1 MAPMVRAAVVA
12 VVLMSLALPACKA
25 EQKGISEDLPAARAT
40 KAKADAQAIAE
51 AIRQYQATFG
61 SLPESIEDLTEART
75 AGSVT
80 GGPYLAR
87 VPAPPAG
94 FTPYQYAKQGD
105 VTFTVTSTAGAITVT
120 AP

>member
-1 MAPMVRAAVVA
+1 MAPMMKAAVVA
-12 VVLMSLALPACKA
+12 LALMALALPGCKA
-25 EQKGISEDLPAARAT
+25 EQKGIAEDMPAARAT
-40 KAKADAQAIAE
+40 KARADAQVIAG

-61 SLPESIEDLTEART
+61 SLPESIGDLTEART
-75 AGSVT
+75 AGGVT

-105 VTFTVTSTAGAITVT
+105 VNFTITSTAGAITVT

>member
-1 MAPMVRAAVVA
+1 MTKAAVVA
-12 VVLMSLALPACKA
+12 VALVALALPACKA
-25 EQKGISEDLPAARAT
+25 EQKGISEDMPAARAT
-40 KAKADAQAIAE
+40 RAKADAEAIAS
-51 AIRQYQATFG
+51 AVRQYQVTFG

-75 AGSVT
+75 AGGVT

-94 FTPYQYAKQGD
+94 FSPYQYAKQGD
-105 VTFTVTSTAGAITVT
+105 VNFTITSTAGAITVT

>member
-1 MAPMVRAAVVA
+1 MTAMVKAAVVA
-12 VVLMSLALPACKA
+12 LALVAVALPGCKA
-25 EQKGISEDLPAARAT
+25 EQKGIAEDMPAARAT
-40 KAKADAQAIAE
+40 KARADAQVIAG

-61 SLPESIEDLTEART
+61 ALPESIADLTEART
-75 AGSVT
+75 AGGVS

-94 FTPYQYAKQGD
+94 FTPYRYAKQGD
-105 VTFTVTSTAGAITVT
+105 VNFTVTSTAGTITVT